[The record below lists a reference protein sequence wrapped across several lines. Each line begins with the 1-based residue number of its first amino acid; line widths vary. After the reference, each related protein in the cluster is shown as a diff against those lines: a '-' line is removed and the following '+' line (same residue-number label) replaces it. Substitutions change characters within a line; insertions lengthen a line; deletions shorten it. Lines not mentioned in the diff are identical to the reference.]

1 MKRLA
6 LLLLLVPA
14 FAAACGGSSDSG
26 DPGLAEAPTAAP
38 SEAPSEAAPAPT
50 PPAEPAAPQG
60 EEVSEQRGIGGVEE
74 DPVTEPAEAEPAPA
88 EPGEAPAREEDTS
101 RPEAPIITGNDL
113 DGNPLSI
120 ADFKGK
126 PVVVKVFAEH

>member
-1 MKRLA
+1 MVSAASKRI
-6 LLLLLVPA
+6 
-14 FAAACGGSSDSG
+14 
-26 DPGLAEAPTAAP
+26 P
-38 SEAPSEAAPAPT
+38 SPSRPRP
-50 PPAEPAAPQG
+50 
-60 EEVSEQRGIGGVEE
+60 
-74 DPVTEPAEAEPAPA
+74 EPAPA

>member
-6 LLLLLVPA
+6 LLLLLIPA

-26 DPGLAEAPTAAP
+26 LAEAPTAPP
-38 SEAPSEAAPAPT
+38 SEVPSEAAAAAP

-60 EEVSEQRGIGGVEE
+60 EEVGQQRGIGGVEE
-74 DPVTEPAEAEPAPA
+74 DANAEPAGAVPEPA
-88 EPGEAPAREEDTS
+88 EPGDAPARGEDTG
-101 RPEAPIITGNDL
+101 RPEAPVINGSDL

-120 ADFKGK
+120 EDFKGK
-126 PVVVKVFAEH
+126 PVIVKVFAEH

>member
-6 LLLLLVPA
+6 LLLLLIPA

-26 DPGLAEAPTAAP
+26 LAEAPTAPP
-38 SEAPSEAAPAPT
+38 SEVPSEAAAAAPS
-50 PPAEPAAPQG
+50 PAEPAAPQG